1 MAKLSASPFDCVVPL
16 NDLLTA
22 VVAAPDRLWRTTFII
37 IIIIIIIFIIII
49 TINIIIVIIIIN
61 ILIVIIIIIIKV

>member
-37 IIIIIIIFIIII
+37 IIIIIIFIIFII

-61 ILIVIIIIIIKV
+61 ILIVIIIIKV